1 MAIEFKDLPDID
13 DAEFQSYIKRPLSAS
28 EELKPVPQQNGDK
41 VSDDGGPESTDKRK
55 RPTYASFGDSGTTAS
70 VNGYGKIMRLSRYVG
85 GENNPSKMLG
95 LEFSQGNEPYLVEL
109 RAEEFQ
115 HELPSPFSGFGLHI
129 MDIDSLQSEVPK
141 LEFLNDRWPQLTY
154 SVRGFNVRVRLF
166 CQRGTV
172 IQQFAATNTLA
183 SATDLPI
190 ILAVDFLMHDL
201 NYMDLTYKIGYEG
214 VEYEH
219 GPHGHGI
226 IALGRST
233 EKENEEG
240 TSEQVGALVGL
251 FRNGESE
258 KLLLSGVE
266 DHWDQTAVKLEYSL
280 QEAETLEL
288 TAAFRLQYLKS
299 SSVWKDF
306 ILPISDVDVSEI
318 IQEPVLALDRWPF
331 LRDDLS
337 WHLRRNLEHV
347 LSVCSIPLKRAVLE
361 RRQFGDNNASNVPIE
376 QGKDDYRVTPIALTC
391 GDFGDHRVSVPG
403 SFFAFKYLLSMYKQ
417 LGNGLEEDR
426 PAQSLRSRIR
436 DTCKGHLQWV
446 SELNHDEAFASNFW
460 IDGKIVEKTGY
471 TEIPSD
477 SPENMPIHI
486 LKATEY
492 LTEFKEL
499 KELVFVS
506 EWLPS
511 LVKSWIKCLIKTK
524 NHLATTW
531 RHFHDGPDI
540 ATYRLSDHVWIWRAL
555 QSVEQLITNVEAM
568 NRSSSQASL
577 DKLLRLRL
585 YLYNKR
591 DRGDGAGLRL
601 EFTAEELRKQI
612 LRRFTIEN
620 DISKK
625 RMLCVTRSA
634 RETRFL
640 FHSRDT
646 VLYYGIEWGFF
657 RDDSQPV
664 SELWKLLAQSQPL
677 HDEGNDE
684 AQWNNPLR
692 YALAILMGAEDH
704 QFDRNYSASEMASH
718 AKRVLLDSTSE
729 NGLFPGQI
737 DETTKEP
744 ALFDDELFRDFY
756 FHSGFEIPYVL
767 LQAELK
773 RRRWVE
779 LKGDYQDGERQRLD
793 IEGEIKASEQGKE
806 TKRSEATRQPKHQ
819 PRRRPSITQMSPILS
834 MPDRFQSRFEPIES
848 RDFRSLKRRI
858 PYGKFV
864 DLSNIVEMPEEWLY
878 DYPSFL
884 NFEPPKDESAAT
896 ILKQADGII
905 AKCIEE
911 KICQEDTGEVSI
923 GDLLGES
930 VIPMESFMIDV
941 PKGKKQRKREV
952 PEPSP
957 ISFKGLRYQVLWGT
971 LQTKRTAKDAKKRL
985 VYLGPGDCRVAA
997 LCYLASPEVERDHL
1011 SQFFDRHATVREF
1024 IIDDTTVASNSWE
1037 TELHFTFYQ
1046 LVKGQ
1051 STERNFSPVRA
1062 VESKMCSALEEGSLI
1077 SEAAMGF
1084 RIVGDFFDRYWTC
1097 HIIENFSKREDDE
1110 SITQD
1115 HWQQRKVLELILFGR
1130 ISSRVRQ
1137 SADDIIGAIEK
1148 GAAKKKDVGEKHP
1161 FGSLRF
1167 EDRSIES
1174 LQEILQILVVLK
1186 NNFASFLEIID
1197 LWEHREST
1205 LGQERPRWTR
1215 NDEQKYRRSI
1225 KRRSALQERCVRDL
1239 KNQEARIE
1247 FLITLVTSAQ
1257 EAIRS
1262 ARSLREA
1269 ENIRLFTYV
1278 TVFFLPVGL
1287 SSSLFGM
1294 GQIPDRNVIVTMVIT
1309 AVIALFITAL
1319 VLFGTLNS
1327 KVAARIAKA
1336 WQHFQDKRSKKKS
1349 EPKLVAVRHR
1359 PSKETEGYQ
1368 LPAEADLE
1376 TGRRLSLA

>member
-1 MAIEFKDLPDID
+1 
-13 DAEFQSYIKRPLSAS
+13 
-28 EELKPVPQQNGDK
+28 
-41 VSDDGGPESTDKRK
+41 
-55 RPTYASFGDSGTTAS
+55 
-70 VNGYGKIMRLSRYVG
+70 
-85 GENNPSKMLG
+85 
-95 LEFSQGNEPYLVEL
+95 
-109 RAEEFQ
+109 
-115 HELPSPFSGFGLHI
+115 
-129 MDIDSLQSEVPK
+129 
-141 LEFLNDRWPQLTY
+141 
-154 SVRGFNVRVRLF
+154 
-166 CQRGTV
+166 
-172 IQQFAATNTLA
+172 
-183 SATDLPI
+183 
-190 ILAVDFLMHDL
+190 
-201 NYMDLTYKIGYEG
+201 
-214 VEYEH
+214 
-219 GPHGHGI
+219 
-226 IALGRST
+226 
-233 EKENEEG
+233 
-240 TSEQVGALVGL
+240 
-251 FRNGESE
+251 
-258 KLLLSGVE
+258 
-266 DHWDQTAVKLEYSL
+266 
-280 QEAETLEL
+280 
-288 TAAFRLQYLKS
+288 
-299 SSVWKDF
+299 
-306 ILPISDVDVSEI
+306 
-318 IQEPVLALDRWPF
+318 
-331 LRDDLS
+331 
-337 WHLRRNLEHV
+337 
-347 LSVCSIPLKRAVLE
+347 
-361 RRQFGDNNASNVPIE
+361 
-376 QGKDDYRVTPIALTC
+376 
-391 GDFGDHRVSVPG
+391 
-403 SFFAFKYLLSMYKQ
+403 MYKQ

-426 PAQSLRSRIR
+426 RAQSLRSRIR

-499 KELVFVS
+499 KELIFVS
-506 EWLPS
+506 DWLPS
-511 LVKSWIKCLIKTK
+511 LVESWIKSLIKTK

-531 RHFHDGPDI
+531 RHFYDGPDI

-568 NRSSSQASL
+568 NRSSPQASL
-577 DKLLRLRL
+577 DKLLGLRI
-585 YLYNKR
+585 YLHNKR

-684 AQWNNPLR
+684 VQWTNPLR

-718 AKRVLLDSTSE
+718 ATRVLLDSSSE
-729 NGLFPGQI
+729 NGQFPGQI

-773 RRRWVE
+773 RRLWVE
-779 LKGDYQDGERQRLD
+779 LKGDYRDGERQRLD

-806 TKRSEATRQPKHQ
+806 AKGSEATRQPKHQ
-819 PRRRPSITQMSPILS
+819 PRRRPSIAQVSPIFS

-864 DLSNIVEMPEEWLY
+864 DLSNIVEMSEEWLY

-884 NFEPPKDESAAT
+884 NFEPPKGKFAAT
-896 ILKQADGII
+896 ILKQADGITI
-905 AKCIEE
+905 AKCIEG
-911 KICQEDTGEVSI
+911 KIWQEDTGEVSI
-923 GDLLGES
+923 GDLFGES
-930 VIPMESFMIDV
+930 VIPMESSMIDV
-941 PKGKKQRKREV
+941 PKGKKQGKREAQ
-952 PEPSP
+952 EPFP
-957 ISFKGLRYQVLWGT
+957 IFFGELSYQELWSR

-985 VYLGPGDCRVAA
+985 FCLGPGDCRVAA
-997 LCYLASPEVERDHL
+997 LCYLASPEVEREHL

-1024 IIDDTTVASNSWE
+1024 IIDDTIVASNVWE

-1062 VESKMCSALEEGSLI
+1062 VESRMCSALEEGSLI

-1097 HIIENFSKREDDE
+1097 HIIENFSKCEDDQ
-1110 SITQD
+1110 SVIHGQD

-1130 ISSRVRQ
+1130 IMSRVRQ

-1148 GAAKKKDVGEKHP
+1148 GAAKKIDVGEKHP

-1205 LGQERPRWTR
+1205 LGQDRPRWTR

-1247 FLITLVTSAQ
+1247 FLITLVSNAQ

-1278 TVFFLPVGL
+1278 TIFFLPVGL
-1287 SSSLFGM
+1287 SSSLFSM
-1294 GQIPDRNVIVTMVIT
+1294 GQIPDRNVLVTMVIT
-1309 AVIALFITAL
+1309 AAIALFITAL
-1319 VLFGTLNS
+1319 VLYDTLSSN
-1327 KVAARIAKA
+1327 VAARIAKA
-1336 WQHFQDKRSKKKS
+1336 RKHFQDDRSKKKS
-1349 EPKLVAVRHR
+1349 EPKSVAVQHR
-1359 PSKETEGYQ
+1359 PSKKKEEHRS
-1368 LPAEADLE
+1368 PAEADLE
-1376 TGRRLSLA
+1376 SGRRLGI